1 MIFDDLYELYYK
13 SVMQNIRETI
23 DNWSFAFEV
32 KNLSDRRIFKFVD
45 FRTESYSM
53 SLPFVYKIVRQ
64 LTIKLIMQMMKKS
77 SIDYIESTNDSEE
90 DDIPELYDIPFVI
103 IINGKMIG
111 FLFTYSVDFNYNI
124 EDTDLDYVYIVSLIE
139 SIDGNYSFKMSSD
152 NNEYTKTITLEE
164 FFDMFWKN
172 EYTNL
177 KRYIEK
183 INHDIVE
190 IIGYATISI
199 PSKNELLKFK
209 KAKMLMLKDF
219 DYSSIIPESMKNDH
233 NALNIINSN
242 YINKGYYR
250 ALVGNSS
257 FAESFISSEWYYE
270 SNSYINALEKT
281 AIVVGYLKSIEQLL
295 YTLIMTKIDTGKKF
309 RRRDKNDKSNNIK
322 RVAFSSKNLGTLD
335 FCLGN
340 LINYLY
346 KNSRDS
352 DTWLIDY
359 HLVEDIT
366 SLILKYKDMYRNDH
380 LHKDNINANE
390 EIDEIRIQTIKIFY
404 LVLGAFN
411 LEEKSIDVLEIS
423 ETDYE
428 QTEPV
433 NDEDFDNWAKTIQ
446 KNKYNEF
453 NLDDFDDWIGIV
465 LSNPELDYNDWVKI
479 KRLGYDVN
487 LIFFDKKPHSIY
499 EDDYNKEHEKE
510 KYNTKYY
517 PYKFYYDAER
527 YRGGKFDDYFLE
539 EMKKY
544 LNEGKNAIKLKAFKG
559 IVVNY
564 GQVIYERGN

>member
-1 MIFDDLYELYYK
+1 MSFDVLYELYYK
-13 SVMQNIRETI
+13 SVIQNIRETI
-23 DNWSFAFEV
+23 DKWSFAFEV

-64 LTIKLIMQMMKKS
+64 LTIKLIIQMMKKS

-90 DDIPELYDIPFVI
+90 YDIPELYDIPFVI
-103 IINGKMIG
+103 KMNGDMIG

-124 EDTDLDYVYIVSLIE
+124 GNTDLDYVYIVSLVE

-152 NNEYTKTITLEE
+152 KNEYTKTITLED

-209 KAKMLMLKDF
+209 KAKILMLKDF
-219 DYSSIIPESMKNDH
+219 DYSSFIPESIKNDH

-309 RRRDKNDKSNNIK
+309 KNKSNEPIDFVSNNYNDLY
-322 RVAFSSKNLGTLD
+322 FS
-335 FCLGN
+335 LGN
-340 LINYLY
+340 LNGYLF
-346 KNSRDS
+346 KNSHDS
-352 DTWLIDY
+352 DTWLIDQR
-359 HLVEDIT
+359 LVEDIT
-366 SLILKYKDMYRNDH
+366 SIILDYKKKYRNYH
-380 LHKDNINANE
+380 LHKDNINTNE
-390 EIDEIRIQTIKIFY
+390 EIEEIRIQTIKIFY

-411 LEEKSIDVLEIS
+411 LEEKYIDVLGIS
-423 ETDYE
+423 ESDYD
-428 QTEPV
+428 QTESV
-433 NDEDFDNWAKTIQ
+433 NDEDFDNLAKTRL
-446 KNKYNEF
+446 KNNYNEF

-465 LSNPELDYNDWVKI
+465 LSNPELDFNDWVKI
-479 KRLGYDVN
+479 QRLRYDVN
-487 LIFFDKKPHSIY
+487 LIFYDKKPYSIY
-499 EDDYNKEHEKE
+499 EDDHNKEHEKQ
-510 KYNTKYY
+510 KYNTLYY
-517 PYKFYYDAER
+517 PFKFYYDAER

-544 LNEGKNAIKLKAFKG
+544 LNEGKNAVKLKAFKG